1 MAKKRRTAP
10 RDIAGRPGAA
20 GAAGP
25 TGARLAGAAR
35 KSRAAG
41 HAGRQGAR
49 GAHGVTGM
57 PGPAAAPD
65 QALPSTHVQLLEV
78 VETQIEDIYQVLDVQ
93 VRRFAQIQQQ
103 VDELRGKVHQLM
115 EKARI

>member
-1 MAKKRRTAP
+1 MAKKRGTAP

-20 GAAGP
+20 GP
-25 TGARLAGAAR
+25 TGARPTGAAG
-35 KSRAAG
+35 KSGAAG
-41 HAGRQGAR
+41 REGRPPAR
-49 GAHGVTGM
+49 GAHGISGM

-103 VDELRGKVHQLM
+103 VDDLRGKVHQLM
-115 EKARI
+115 EKARISR